1 MEVPAGSARHFRESF
16 RTQSRP
22 TRAYIVPMAG
32 KPSKRDKPLND
43 LSGPALPEV
52 STAKF
57 FVETPPGKKV
67 VVEVDAHNAGTDF
80 SGAQLSWHLPD
91 IPIHC
96 TSSICDGGIRAF
108 RSQTD
113 SRFRLGESNTY
124 LRFECRNCDQSTKTY
139 SIWMFAPEPFGNMI
153 QCMKYGEFPS
163 FGPPPSPQLN
173 ALVESER
180 EHFLQG
186 RRCEMQGLGIGAF
199 TYYRRVV
206 LGVKD
211 RLLDRMI
218 AACQKLPSTEVAVQ
232 DLKRAKTIREFTRA
246 TETFSAALPDSLL
259 LNGQNPLT
267 LLHNAL
273 SVGIH
278 ALSDHECL
286 EQATAVRNVLDEL
299 AGRLAVAL
307 RDDKEL
313 NASISRLAKMPSDA
327 RKKNTAPDTA
337 ATRAKRSNHSQTA
350 K

>member
-1 MEVPAGSARHFRESF
+1 MP
-16 RTQSRP
+16 SRSP
-22 TRAYIVPMAG
+22 
-32 KPSKRDKPLND
+32 KRDKAATK

-52 STAKF
+52 SAAKF
-57 FVETPPGKKV
+57 FVETAPGKKV
-67 VVEVDAHNAGTDF
+67 VVEIDAQNAGTDF
-80 SGAQLSWHLPD
+80 QGAFLRWSLPD
-91 IPIHC
+91 IPLHC
-96 TSSICDGGIRAF
+96 TSSICGRDIRSF

-113 SRFRLGESNTY
+113 SRFRLGEANTY
-124 LRFECRNCDQSTKTY
+124 IQFECRNCGQTTKTY
-139 SIWMFAPEPFGNMI
+139 AIWMFAPNPFGNVI
-153 QCMKYGEFPS
+153 QCMKYGEYPS

-180 EHFLQG
+180 DHFLNG

-206 LGVKD
+206 QGVKD
-211 RLLDRMI
+211 RLIDRMI
-218 AACQKLPSTEVAVQ
+218 VACRKVASTEAVVKE
-232 DLKRAKTIREFTRA
+232 LEHAKTIREFTRA

-286 EQATAVRNVLDEL
+286 EQATAVRNVLDGL

-327 RKKNTAPDTA
+327 HKKA
-337 ATRAKRSNHSQTA
+337 R
-350 K
+350 